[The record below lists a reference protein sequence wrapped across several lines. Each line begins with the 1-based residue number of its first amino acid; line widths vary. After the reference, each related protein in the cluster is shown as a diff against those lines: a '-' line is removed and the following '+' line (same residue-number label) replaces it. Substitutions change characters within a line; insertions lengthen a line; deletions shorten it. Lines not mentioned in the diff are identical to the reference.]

1 MKTKVLRSSTLLRSS
16 MSLQAISQPK
26 MTGCR
31 LVWNRIWAVL
41 SDFFI
46 QVGCHKNLQV
56 AMFAV
61 DSLRQLAMKFLERD
75 ELANY
80 SFQTLFMT
88 PLVVV
93 MRQSK
98 AVEIR
103 ELIIRSFPQQ
113 SLLGYK
119 FSKCMNALSRYL
131 KHGTEGI
138 SSNACKLWAM
148 QLNCTS
154 SYLAGKDE
162 IFCCSK
168 GGGLSLMHMD
178 KLGLKDLSI

>member
-1 MKTKVLRSSTLLRSS
+1 MTFASSRQTDENKGFKIFNSSALLNESAGHLKPRT
-16 MSLQAISQPK
+16 
-26 MTGCR
+26 TGCR

-103 ELIIRSFPQQ
+103 ELIIRSFP
-113 SLLGYK
+113 
-119 FSKCMNALSRYL
+119 SKAY
-131 KHGTEGI
+131 
-138 SSNACKLWAM
+138 
-148 QLNCTS
+148 
-154 SYLAGKDE
+154 
-162 IFCCSK
+162 
-168 GGGLSLMHMD
+168 
-178 KLGLKDLSI
+178 

>member
-1 MKTKVLRSSTLLRSS
+1 MHLEKFALRCSEHLGSEAIVEYVKALVLIAEEELQPVNHPRVFSLTKIVEISDFNMGRIRQAGIVNNFLASTVKNMLQSFCPYFT
-16 MSLQAISQPK
+16 LQAFHSHYLICTFFSTQS
-26 MTGCR
+26 CR

-80 SFQTLFMT
+80 SFQTLFMA

-103 ELIIRSFPQQ
+103 ELIIR
-113 SLLGYK
+113 
-119 FSKCMNALSRYL
+119 
-131 KHGTEGI
+131 
-138 SSNACKLWAM
+138 
-148 QLNCTS
+148 
-154 SYLAGKDE
+154 
-162 IFCCSK
+162 
-168 GGGLSLMHMD
+168 
-178 KLGLKDLSI
+178 